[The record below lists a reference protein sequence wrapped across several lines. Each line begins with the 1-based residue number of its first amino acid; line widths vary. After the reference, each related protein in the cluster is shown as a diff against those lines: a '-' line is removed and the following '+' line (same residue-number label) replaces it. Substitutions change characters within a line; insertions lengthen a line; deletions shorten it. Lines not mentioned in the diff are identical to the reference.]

1 MAESELGEHCFSF
14 TNKNENEVNRNIGS
28 GISLCLHRP
37 EPIPKM
43 SQISKLGHI
52 RLKTRRTN
60 LVLQAILTISIVSLS
75 SLLAVTPVGGQTI
88 TGSLTF
94 QRGEDNAF
102 TGLIDN
108 LHGFA
113 YFATDTQPGI
123 IIKVR
128 LSDFTKVGSLVLNP
142 GENFL
147 SAGVIDPANG
157 FAYFGTFV
165 GGHIVKVRLSDLT
178 RVGSISVR
186 SGLFTTAIIDT
197 VNGFAY
203 FGTVFGVVVKVDL
216 SSFTVAGT
224 LALPNSFGLFGSAID
239 TSGFG
244 YFSSGVFGPGTIY
257 KIKLS
262 TLTLAN
268 TLALPEPL
276 GATPLIDGNNI
287 FSYWPTLT
295 NPGSI
300 LRVRDSDLTVNAT
313 LSLDSGE
320 ADLNSGI
327 IDRAEG
333 FAYFATGGG
342 SSTFPTT
349 PEIIKVNLA
358 NFKRAATLT
367 LQPYESL
374 LFLSAAGV
382 IQPEAQG
389 GTVAYFGTYTSPSYI
404 IKIKLS
410 SMNRLGTLTL
420 QQGEEAFSSSVIDTG
435 AGYVYFAS
443 DNVAQISGTGAITRI
458 RTSDFSNAGTL
469 LLNPGEGPI
478 CSAVIDTAHGFAY
491 FGIATFPAK
500 IVKVRLSDF
509 SPVGIIG
516 LNPAEYSPC
525 ASVIDTVNGF
535 VYFGTNTFPSNVVK
549 IRLSDFTRVGAIQ
562 LSSPAEDFVLSAVI
576 DVNAGYAYFGTDQFP
591 GVISKVRL
599 SDFTEVASLTLNG
612 GNFGEDELAAAAIDP
627 TGSFAYFGTMDFPGV
642 VVKVRLSDFTENQ
655 SLTLNEQLVE
665 SAVLDTSHGF
675 GYFGTQGFIVKV
687 QLSNLT
693 EVGATPTAN
702 PNDGLRSASIDV
714 AASTAYFGT
723 FSNPGTVYEVSL

>member
-1 MAESELGEHCFSF
+1 
-14 TNKNENEVNRNIGS
+14 
-28 GISLCLHRP
+28 
-37 EPIPKM
+37 M
-43 SQISKLGHI
+43 SQISKPVRI
-52 RLKTRRTN
+52 KLKTRRTN
-60 LVLQAILTISIVSLS
+60 LALQAILTISIVSLS
-75 SLLAVTPVGGQTI
+75 SLFAVAPVAGQTL

-108 LHGFA
+108 LHSFA

-142 GENFL
+142 GEDFL

-157 FAYFGTFV
+157 FAYFGTF
-165 GGHIVKVRLSDLT
+165 GGNHIVKVRLSDLT

-186 SGLFTTAIIDT
+186 SGLLTTAIIDT

-203 FGTVFGVVVKVDL
+203 FGSLFGSVVKVNL
-216 SSFTVAGT
+216 SSFTVART
-224 LALPNSFGLFGSAID
+224 LTLPNGFGLFGSAID

-244 YFSSGVFGPGTIY
+244 YFSTGVQAPGTIF
-257 KIKLS
+257 KIQLS
-262 TLTLAN
+262 TLTLTN
-268 TLALPEPL
+268 TLASPEPL
-276 GATPLIDGNNI
+276 GATPLIDGNNT

-313 LSLDSGE
+313 LTLNSGE

-333 FAYFATGGG
+333 FAYFVTGGG
-342 SSTFPTT
+342 FSTFPTT

-358 NFKRAATLT
+358 NFRRVATLT

-389 GTVAYFGTYTSPSYI
+389 GTVAYFGTYTSPSFI
-404 IKIKLS
+404 VKVKLS

-443 DNVAQISGTGAITRI
+443 DNVADNSGIGAITRI

-469 LLNPGEGPI
+469 LLNPGEGPF
-478 CSAVIDTAHGFAY
+478 CSAAIDTVHGFAY
-491 FGIATFPAK
+491 FGTRNFPAQ

-509 SPVGIIG
+509 SRVGSIT
-516 LNPAEYSPC
+516 LKPDEFDPC
-525 ASVIDTVNGF
+525 AAVIDTVNGF
-535 VYFGTNTFPSNVVK
+535 AYFGTNTFPSNVVK

-562 LSSPAEDFVLSAVI
+562 LSSPAEDFILSAVI
-576 DVNAGYAYFGTDQFP
+576 DTNAGYAYFGTDQSP

-612 GNFGEDELAAAAIDP
+612 GNFGEDELASAAIDP
-627 TGSFAYFGTMDFPGV
+627 PGGFAYFGTQDFPGV

-655 SLTLNEQLVE
+655 SLTLNEQSFGIS
-665 SAVLDTSHGF
+665 SAVLDASHGF
-675 GYFGTQGFIVKV
+675 GYFGTQGFIAKV
-687 QLSNLT
+687 QLSNLS
-693 EVGATPTAN
+693 EVGSTPTAN
-702 PNDGLRSASIDV
+702 PNDILSSASIDV
-714 AASTAYFGT
+714 AAGTAYFGV
-723 FSNPGTVYEVSL
+723 FSNPGTAYKVSL